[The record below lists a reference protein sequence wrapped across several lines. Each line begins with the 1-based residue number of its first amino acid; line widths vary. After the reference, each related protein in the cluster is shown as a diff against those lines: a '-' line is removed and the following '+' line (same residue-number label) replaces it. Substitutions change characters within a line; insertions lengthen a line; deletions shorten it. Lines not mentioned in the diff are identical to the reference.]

1 MLRRRLPWIAL
12 LATFAVVLAVL
23 VVESGS
29 DGTPQARAQRL
40 GKELRCPTC
49 QGLSVADSR
58 EESAEAIKADIAER
72 IEQGQ
77 SDAEI
82 REAYVERYGEQILLK
97 PDSGGLGVLVWGLP
111 AFVIVLGGA
120 GVVYAARRSRR
131 EPQMHFAVTGD
142 RDSLEAELEFL
153 RRSLD
158 DLESERA
165 AGELDDETFVRLHG
179 EYRAG
184 IEALTAAL
192 EREGTSPVEPATPD
206 LPDRAVPRPS
216 ALRRVLTVAGV
227 VAFAVAAALVLTAAV
242 GDRRP
247 GQTATGNDAVSF
259 EERRETFAANVEAR
273 PDDYAARIA
282 YARFLLNNDRVEALK
297 QFDAAA
303 GIDPSKPEP
312 KAYAGWILGIS
323 AGSVETEAD
332 RRMLVDG
339 ALDRLDTALEL
350 APDYPDAHVF
360 KGLVLFQVVGDA
372 EAAIPYLQR
381 YLQLAPSDDS
391 MREVVLGA
399 LARAVEE
406 APSATTTVP
415 PSESPSPS
423 HP

>member
-12 LATFAVVLAVL
+12 LAALAVVIGVL
-23 VVESGS
+23 VVGSGS
-29 DGTPQARAQRL
+29 EHTPQARAQRL
-40 GKELRCPTC
+40 AKELRCPTC

-120 GVVYAARRSRR
+120 GVLYAVRRSRR
-131 EPQMHFAVTGD
+131 DPQIHVAETAD

-158 DLESERA
+158 DLDAEHA
-165 AGELDDETFVRLHG
+165 AGELDDESYVRLHA

-184 IEALTAAL
+184 IDALTAAL
-192 EREGTSPVEPATPD
+192 DRDAASPVESATPATPD
-206 LPDRAVPRPS
+206 RAARRPS
-216 ALRRVLTVAGV
+216 ALRRALTVAGV

-259 EERRETFAANVEAR
+259 EERRASFEANVEAR

-282 YARFLLNNDRVEALK
+282 YARFLLNNDRVEALR
-297 QFDAAA
+297 QFDVA
-303 GIDPSKPEP
+303 GELDPSKPEP

-323 AGSVETEAD
+323 AGSVEAEAD
-332 RRMLVDG
+332 REMLVNG
-339 ALDRLDTALEL
+339 ALARLDAALEL
-350 APDYPDAHVF
+350 DPEYADAHVF
-360 KGLVLFQVVGDA
+360 KGLVLFQVAGDA

-381 YLQLAPSDDS
+381 YLQLAPPDDS

-406 APSATTTVP
+406 APSSTTTVP
-415 PSESPSPS
+415 PAESPSPS